1 LSPRNCLGIWSKLIS
16 LAEAKQCDLLVRL
29 GTVEQG
35 MFDEKSLDPDMNG
48 DLGNTNLEQTASWLS
63 CEVRGETRAVAI
75 FDLATEEE
83 EKKKMMMTKK
93 ERSFLGFFEA
103 KLGIACHFCYRQMKK
118 M

>member
-1 LSPRNCLGIWSKLIS
+1 M
-16 LAEAKQCDLLVRL
+16 RL

>member
-1 LSPRNCLGIWSKLIS
+1 
-16 LAEAKQCDLLVRL
+16 VRL

-83 EKKKMMMTKK
+83 EKKKMMMAIDSKL
-93 ERSFLGFFEA
+93 SFFTILIFVYRRWL
-103 KLGIACHFCYRQMKK
+103 KNLFC
-118 M
+118 